1 MTGSSATGTSIVTQ
15 SRTMDATARTQQ
27 AVKLTRTAHGVAQM
41 VAAMLATTTR
51 ADRLQTRHPVVR
63 RHRRVCGFMIAVE
76 LGNAHCASKRIKR
89 VSEQMTV

>member
-1 MTGSSATGTSIVTQ
+1 MTGSSATGTSIVFQ

-51 ADRLQTRHPVVR
+51 ADRSQTRHPVLR
-63 RHRRVCGFMIAVE
+63 RHRRASGIAIAGEV
-76 LGNAHCASKRIKR
+76 GNAHGASKRIKR
-89 VSEQMTV
+89 ASEQMTA

>member
-1 MTGSSATGTSIVTQ
+1 MTGSSAVGTSIVIQ

-27 AVKLTRTAHGVAQM
+27 AVKLIRTALGVARM

-51 ADRLQTRHPVVR
+51 ADRLQTRHRVVR
-63 RHRRVCGFMIAVE
+63 RHRRASGIAIAGE

-89 VSEQMTV
+89 VSEQMTA